1 MKIKMR
7 KQNLK
12 NLIHYLNEKELH
24 FKTLEEIQ
32 PKELGSRKKIGIF
45 HSVTLDSD
53 YFAIFIVESKS
64 RFLKKN
70 ANDLME
76 MLESLKSY
84 KKHNYKYHMLLIS
97 SPLCSKAK
105 ALLEE
110 NGWRVE
116 NDTL

>member
-1 MKIKMR
+1 MR

-24 FKTLEEIQ
+24 FKTLEEVS
-32 PKELGSRKKIGIF
+32 PKDLGSRKKIGIY
-45 HSVTLDSD
+45 HSVTINSD
-53 YFAIFIVESKS
+53 YYAIFIVESKS
-64 RFLKKN
+64 RFLRKN

-84 KKHNYKYHMLLIS
+84 KNHNYKHQMLVIS

-116 NDTL
+116 NEEI